1 MVKKR
6 VLVGYG
12 VDVDAVSGWINTKD
26 GTPQNGTN
34 VSRGIFGATVGL
46 ERLLKLFNKHNIKAT
61 FFTPAHTIESF
72 PKQLAKVKDA
82 GHEIGLHG
90 YTHEHISGLTATQQ
104 RDVLAKS
111 IDVLTSFTGLK
122 PKGHTAPAWD
132 TSKELIPLLEEFGII
147 YDHSFMHHDLQ
158 PYFAPDGRHS
168 WVETDVKKE
177 ASSWMKP
184 MTKIKPSEI
193 VEIPANW
200 HVDDW
205 PPLQPM
211 PGRAGTHGF
220 ISTHELEKLWLE
232 QFDYAYEE
240 YDTFIFP
247 MSIHPQVSGK
257 PHVIKM
263 HERIIEYINKH
274 EGVEWMPLGDM
285 ATEFLE
291 GRIAGVEI
299 EGGADN

>member
-90 YTHEHISGLTATQQ
+90 YTHEHISGLSATQQ

-122 PKGHTAPAWD
+122 PKGYTAPAWD
-132 TSKELIPLLEEFGII
+132 TSKELIPLLEEFGIV

-158 PYFAPDGRHS
+158 PYFAPDARHS

-184 MTKIKPSEI
+184 MTKIKLSGI

-200 HVDDW
+200 HLDDW

-299 EGGADN
+299 EGGVDN